1 MQGMKL
7 AQRPA
12 HHPVLHLD
20 GSGDTGGLGNALQA
34 GLGKNERI
42 GPARART
49 DCGQRPLLVQLRHPI
64 SIRTGEA

>member
-1 MQGMKL
+1 VKGVKP

-20 GSGDTGGLGNALQA
+20 GRGDTGGLGNALQA

-49 DCGQRPLLVQLRHPI
+49 DRSQRPLLVQLRHSI